1 MTARPVRRRAGSA
14 SALSYSEGMAAQ
26 ESTGGPVAEDVRR
39 RIVRLIATGALAP
52 GARLGTEREM
62 SERFSVSRVTI
73 RSAILPLSR
82 AGILERR
89 TGRAGGT
96 FVRSDLVP
104 REAAEQLGLPTRLA
118 ATGHTTLT
126 TVLSTRRAT
135 ATEVEATALGVA
147 SGEELAVVERLRE
160 ADGIPLSL
168 DKAHFP
174 LALAPG
180 LLDQPLGGSI
190 YDLLQDRYGLAPHHV
205 AEEISV
211 VSASRHE
218 ARILGVPER
227 SPLLQLIRV
236 ARDVAGRPFEYSE
249 DLFRADRVRLIARRT
264 GDTTRDTARAEDGV
278 IELTVSA

>member
-1 MTARPVRRRAGSA
+1 M
-14 SALSYSEGMAAQ
+14 
-26 ESTGGPVAEDVRR
+26 AEDVRR
-39 RIVRLIATGALAP
+39 RIVRLIATGALSP
-52 GARLGTEREM
+52 GSRLGTEREM
-62 SERFSVSRVTI
+62 SERFNVSRVTV

-104 REAAEQLGLPTRLA
+104 REAAEHLGLPTRLA

-126 TVLSTRRAT
+126 TVLSTRRAP
-135 ATEVEATALGVA
+135 ATEIEAIALGLRA
-147 SGEELAVVERLRE
+147 GDELVVIERLRE

-174 LALAPG
+174 LALTPG

-190 YDLLQDRYGLAPHHV
+190 YALLRDRYAIEPHQV
-205 AEEISV
+205 TEEISV

-218 ARILGVPER
+218 ARTLDVPER

-236 ARDVAGRPFEYSE
+236 ARDQSGRAFEYSE
-249 DLFRADRVRLIARRT
+249 DLFRADRVRLVAHRT
-264 GDTTRDTARAEDGV
+264 GNTTRDTARADDGV